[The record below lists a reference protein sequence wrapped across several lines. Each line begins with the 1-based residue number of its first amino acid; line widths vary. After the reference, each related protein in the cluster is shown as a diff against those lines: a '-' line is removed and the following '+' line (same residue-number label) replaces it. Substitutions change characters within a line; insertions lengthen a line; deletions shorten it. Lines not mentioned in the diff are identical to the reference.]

1 VITLLDRA
9 GLLHYAQKN
18 EKGQHSPNR
27 DLFGKTWSVS
37 SLSRK
42 TVELLL
48 RTRWEALLLVNAVV
62 AWFLVPLGILQAF
75 GSEPFMSVPPSFF
88 VCAAGV
94 IFSPEEK
101 FCLLAC
107 CALEAS
113 TLSSS
118 ALFSLTCLLCLAKTV
133 VRATAARSACLC
145 VLPLALASS

>member
-1 VITLLDRA
+1 MITLLDCA

-27 DLFGKTWSVS
+27 DLFGKNWSVS

-62 AWFLVPLGILQAF
+62 AWFLVPLGLLQAF
-75 GSEPFMSVPPSFF
+75 GSEPFLSVPPSFF

-94 IFSPEEK
+94 IFPPGPR
-101 FCLLAC
+101 L
-107 CALEAS
+107 
-113 TLSSS
+113 
-118 ALFSLTCLLCLAKTV
+118 
-133 VRATAARSACLC
+133 
-145 VLPLALASS
+145 

>member
-1 VITLLDRA
+1 MITLLDCA

-48 RTRWEALLLVNAVV
+48 RTRWEALLLVSAVV
-62 AWFLVPLGILQAF
+62 AWFMVPLGLLQAF
-75 GSEPFMSVPPSFF
+75 GSEPFLSVPPSFF

-94 IFSPEEK
+94 VFSPEENV
-101 FCLLAC
+101 
-107 CALEAS
+107 
-113 TLSSS
+113 LS
-118 ALFSLTCLLCLAKTV
+118 LGLLCPGGKYSVFQCFVIFDL
-133 VRATAARSACLC
+133 S
-145 VLPLALASS
+145 PLLG